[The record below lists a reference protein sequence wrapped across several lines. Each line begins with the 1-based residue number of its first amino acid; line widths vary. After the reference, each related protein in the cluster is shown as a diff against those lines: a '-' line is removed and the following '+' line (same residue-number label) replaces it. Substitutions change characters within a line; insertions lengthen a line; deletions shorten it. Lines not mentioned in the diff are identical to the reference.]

1 MLRSSLS
8 SRCCAVLMRSPTRY
22 ELMYVDFGAL
32 IGEQA
37 GLTPSINNIDLDA
50 ILQAAMTHM
59 QQ

>member
-1 MLRSSLS
+1 M
-8 SRCCAVLMRSPTRY
+8 MRSPTRY